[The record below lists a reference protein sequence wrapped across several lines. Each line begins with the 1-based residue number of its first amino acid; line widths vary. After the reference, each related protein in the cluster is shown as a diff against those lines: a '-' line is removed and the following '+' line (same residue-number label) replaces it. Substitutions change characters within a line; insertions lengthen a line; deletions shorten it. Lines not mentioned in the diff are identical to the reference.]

1 MPQEVTLRDGT
12 DAWVLALEPTDKE
25 RLAEAFKELSPES
38 RRLRFLAPMTR
49 LSDSMLSH
57 LVDDVDGVDH
67 VALVLVAESEPD
79 VFDPVA
85 IGRMVRYAEV
95 PDAADLAVTV
105 KDDWQGRGVASALLP
120 VLVRTRPPG
129 VTRVLTEV
137 LQDNPASMAMLR
149 RLGPTTVL
157 DTGHGVHDVEVRLP
171 AVEQEPAPE
180 VPVVPAVPV
189 VQVVPAEQPGTRLHP
204 VLEDPRRRDL
214 RTRDLVCPWLAEP
227 ADSP

>member
-1 MPQEVTLRDGT
+1 MPQEVRLRDGT
-12 DAWVLALEPTDKE
+12 EAWVLRLERTDRE
-25 RLAEAFKELSPES
+25 RLAEAFRELSPES

-67 VALVLVAESEPD
+67 VALVLVAETAPD

-85 IGRMVRYAEV
+85 IGRMVRYPDL

-120 VLVRTRPPG
+120 VLVAKRPPG

-137 LQDNPASMAMLR
+137 LQDNPASLAMLR
-149 RLGPTTVL
+149 RLGPVTVHPA
-157 DTGHGVHDVEVRLP
+157 GHGVNDVEVLL
-171 AVEQEPAPE
+171 EPAAPR
-180 VPVVPAVPV
+180 VPVVEVSLPPA
-189 VQVVPAEQPGTRLHP
+189 PGTTGAEPADRLHA
-204 VLEDPRRRDL
+204 VLADPGREHL
-214 RTRDLVCPWLAEP
+214 RTRDLICPWLAGA
-227 ADSP
+227 AD